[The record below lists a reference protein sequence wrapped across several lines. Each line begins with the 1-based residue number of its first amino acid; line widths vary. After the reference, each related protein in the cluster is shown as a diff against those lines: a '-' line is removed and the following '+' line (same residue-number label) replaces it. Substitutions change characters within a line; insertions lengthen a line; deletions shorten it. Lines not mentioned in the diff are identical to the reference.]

1 MTITEL
7 QDKLMALYE
16 KHGDMNVMI
25 DCYEIRLVEHVHAID
40 GEHGQFVDLVSEQ

>member
-16 KHGDMNVMI
+16 THGDMQVKI
-25 DCYEIRLVEHVHAID
+25 DCYDILTVEHVHAID